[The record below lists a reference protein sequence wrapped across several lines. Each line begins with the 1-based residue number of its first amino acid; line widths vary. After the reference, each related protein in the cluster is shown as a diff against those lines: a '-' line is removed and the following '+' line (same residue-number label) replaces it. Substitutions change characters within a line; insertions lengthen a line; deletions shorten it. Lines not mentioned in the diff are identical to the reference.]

1 MEGIYKDIWI
11 HLTFKF
17 PENYPIKAPRC
28 RLTPG
33 QEFNQKYHHHLYGK
47 FFFQIIYIY
56 LFCLILIFFK
66 YNNKGESYQGFIFN
80 IYKLL
85 ILQI

>member
-1 MEGIYKDIWI
+1 MPNEKNPFDIIANIQILEGIYKDIWI

-33 QEFNQKYHHHLYGK
+33 QEFNQKYHHHLYG
-47 FFFQIIYIY
+47 
-56 LFCLILIFFK
+56 
-66 YNNKGESYQGFIFN
+66 ESY
-80 IYKLL
+80 
-85 ILQI
+85 